1 MAKDDKVMKD
11 ERPTTKEE
19 KLKALDAAIS
29 HIEKQ
34 YGKGSVMKLGDN
46 STNMNVEGVP
56 TGSLSLDLAL
66 GIGGLPKGRIIEIY
80 GPESSGKTTVAL
92 HAVAE
97 VQKRGGIAGFIDAEH
112 ALDPV
117 YAKNIG
123 VDIDNLYIS
132 QPDCGE
138 QALEIAETMVR
149 SGAVDIVIVDSVAA
163 LVPKAEIDGDMG
175 DSHVGLQARLM
186 SQALRKL
193 TSIVSKS
200 NCIVIFIN
208 QLREKIGVMFGNP
221 ETTTG
226 GRALKFYSSVRLD
239 VRRVEALKQGGEVV
253 GNHTR
258 VKVVKNKVAPPF
270 KEAESDIMFGQGI
283 SKEGDILDLA
293 AEAGI
298 INKSGAWYAYN
309 GEKIGQGRENAK
321 TYLKENPLICE
332 EVEAKVRAKYSPEE
346 NDADAAEDA
355 KDGKDA
361 KDVKDSPRPA
371 SKKAAGTD
379 NSTGAAEA

>member
-1 MAKDDKVMKD
+1 MAKEV
-11 ERPTTKEE
+11 KEE
-19 KLKALDAAIS
+19 KNSKIAALEAAID
-29 HIEKQ
+29 HINKQ
-34 YGKGSVMKLGDN
+34 YGAGAVMKLGEN
-46 STNMNVEGVP
+46 THMTVETIS

-66 GIGGLPKGRIIEIY
+66 GVGGVPKGRIIEIY
-80 GPESSGKTTVAL
+80 GPESGGKTTMAL
-92 HAVAE
+92 HMVAE
-97 VQKRGGIAGFIDAEH
+97 VQKTGGVAAFIDAEH

-258 VKVVKNKVAPPF
+258 VKIVKNKVAPPF
-270 KEAESDIMFGQGI
+270 KEAEFDIMFGQGI

-293 AEAGI
+293 ADAGI

-321 TYLKENPLICE
+321 NYLKENPLICE

-346 NDADAAEDA
+346 DEAAEQPDEKSA
-355 KDGKDA
+355 GKTA
-361 KDVKDSPRPA
+361 GRTPEELPA
-371 SKKAAGTD
+371 
-379 NSTGAAEA
+379 E